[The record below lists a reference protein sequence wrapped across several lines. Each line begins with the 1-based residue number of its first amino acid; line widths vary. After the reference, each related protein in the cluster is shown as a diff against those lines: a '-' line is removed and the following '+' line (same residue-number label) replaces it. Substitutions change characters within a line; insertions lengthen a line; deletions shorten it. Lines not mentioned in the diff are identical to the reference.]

1 MEKLKPIG
9 GKIWTKPFQV
19 LTVLAVI
26 GVVFLIKRFVFGL
39 GDVTGLNDGYPWG
52 LWIVY
57 DVVTGTAIAC
67 GGYAMAALVYI
78 FNKGEYHPLVR
89 SALAV
94 SVLGYTLA
102 SFAIIF
108 DVGRYW
114 QLYNVFMPDYF
125 NPHSAMFEVASCISL
140 YIIVMWIEFSPAF
153 LERFNKPKLLKI
165 VNKLMFI
172 FIGLGVL
179 LPTMH
184 QSSLGTLM
192 IAAGEK
198 LSPLFQ
204 TMFLPLLFLITA
216 ITMGYAIV
224 IFESL
229 FSSYGLKR
237 PAETAMLSKLA
248 KTIPWLIAVF
258 FILRLGDIIYRGAF
272 GLIFKFDL
280 ASIMFWIE
288 MLMMGYAMV
297 VLFSEA
303 NRKSTQKLFITAIVM
318 VLAGA
323 LYRFDTFIVV
333 FSPGHGYHYFPAFQ
347 EIMITVGV
355 IAMEIMAYLVVIKRL
370 PVLPEVKHA

>member
-57 DVVTGTAIAC
+57 DVVTGTAVAC

-237 PAETAMLSKLA
+237 PAETAMLSRLA

>member
-19 LTVLAVI
+19 LTVLAVLS
-26 GVVFLIKRFVFGL
+26 LILLVKRFAFGL
-39 GDVTGLNDGYPWG
+39 GNTTGLNDGYPWG

-258 FILRLGDIIYRGAF
+258 FVLRLGDIIYRGAF

-288 MLMMGYAMV
+288 MLMMGYSMV

-303 NRKSTQKLFITAIVM
+303 NRKSTQKLFITAMVM

-347 EIMITVGV
+347 EIMITVGI

>member
-19 LTVLAVI
+19 LTALAVI

-94 SVLGYTLA
+94 SLLGYTLA

>member
-237 PAETAMLSKLA
+237 PAETAMLSRLA

>member
-57 DVVTGTAIAC
+57 DVVTGTAVAC

-248 KTIPWLIAVF
+248 KTIPWLLLYFLFYVWVISFIAVHS
-258 FILRLGDIIYRGAF
+258 D
-272 GLIFKFDL
+272 
-280 ASIMFWIE
+280 
-288 MLMMGYAMV
+288 
-297 VLFSEA
+297 
-303 NRKSTQKLFITAIVM
+303 
-318 VLAGA
+318 
-323 LYRFDTFIVV
+323 
-333 FSPGHGYHYFPAFQ
+333 
-347 EIMITVGV
+347 
-355 IAMEIMAYLVVIKRL
+355 
-370 PVLPEVKHA
+370 

>member
-1 MEKLKPIG
+1 
-9 GKIWTKPFQV
+9 
-19 LTVLAVI
+19 
-26 GVVFLIKRFVFGL
+26 
-39 GDVTGLNDGYPWG
+39 
-52 LWIVY
+52 
-57 DVVTGTAIAC
+57 
-67 GGYAMAALVYI
+67 
-78 FNKGEYHPLVR
+78 
-89 SALAV
+89 
-94 SVLGYTLA
+94 
-102 SFAIIF
+102 
-108 DVGRYW
+108 
-114 QLYNVFMPDYF
+114 
-125 NPHSAMFEVASCISL
+125 
-140 YIIVMWIEFSPAF
+140 
-153 LERFNKPKLLKI
+153 
-165 VNKLMFI
+165 MFI